1 MSVEEAVQWLQSSSS
16 SLVADGGGWPI
27 SQRSLLLHDLAPP
40 PPGVQ
45 SSKWIF
51 VGRERKRLE
60 CKMGLGERLLYLC
73 LNERHTQGDRDKAH
87 GSESSPKPT

>member
-1 MSVEEAVQWLQSSSS
+1 MGEVGQLVSGRCFFMTWL
-16 SLVADGGGWPI
+16 L
-27 SQRSLLLHDLAPP
+27 R